1 MDPIS
6 NVLFVCDARL
16 VPPNSHAVSRSDS
29 LYGSHFHFHVTDPN
43 QDSCLISDQ
52 LKDEVDLSLIQFT
65 KTVENSDADLWP
77 NSFFGKS
84 KKRYLVIERQKNAEQ
99 IITDM
104 CLIG

>member
-16 VPPNSHAVSRSDS
+16 VPPNSNAFV
-29 LYGSHFHFHVTDPN
+29 
-43 QDSCLISDQ
+43 
-52 LKDEVDLSLIQFT
+52 

-104 CLIG
+104 CLIGESESVPTGYFAINQTTDTGEEPIKDLRLCIQE